1 MRLVD
6 EDTMKLVVPEF
17 RKLNAMAAPLA
28 TGTIV
33 KADPENRLKE
43 AVMNGFSDVM
53 MNSLPSVRLRKNFPG
68 AFVLHRFGIKIL
80 IQMTHW

>member
-1 MRLVD
+1 ML
-6 EDTMKLVVPEF
+6 
-17 RKLNAMAAPLA
+17 MAAPLA

-53 MNSLPSVRLRKNFPG
+53 MNSLPSARLRKNFPG
-68 AFVLHRFGIKIL
+68 ALSFTGLVSGYSYR
-80 IQMTHW
+80 